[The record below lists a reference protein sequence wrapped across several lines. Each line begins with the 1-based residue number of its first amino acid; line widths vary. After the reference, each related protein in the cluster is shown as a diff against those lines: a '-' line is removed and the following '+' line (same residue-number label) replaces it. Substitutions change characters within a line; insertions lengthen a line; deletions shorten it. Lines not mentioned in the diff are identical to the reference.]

1 MEKIIDNRTKSITD
15 CKIANVKV
23 LYPAC
28 DVAIEMLESKSIK
41 LTADMLKAADV
52 SESIDGFRKS
62 ASYIYNAAKKCRIIR
77 ESYGLSGAD
86 CADTD
91 EMNKTAEAES
101 ELRSALGTFFSMF
114 GKRYPRTEKGADRPL
129 YNVTG
134 ADLVMV
140 GAESQAA
147 LNAVN
152 GDESKVEE
160 EFLGRLMWA
169 VARLLTG
176 KPFMTMTDEEA
187 ESIKAEADKAA
198 SERATKAAES
208 RKKNAEKRAEQARAE
223 KAKQTEYDNIKA
235 ENERL
240 KKNVV
245 DRELFVAAVNAMP
258 LSDDQ
263 KRMLIDCAY
272 AVKGSAEAALLR
284 VQVSKLYNTEEK
296 PEVPALANQNPIECE
311 STEVA

>member
-62 ASYIYNAAKKCRIIR
+62 AAYIYNAAKKCRIIR
-77 ESYGLSGAD
+77 ESYGLNGAD
-86 CADTD
+86 CVDTD

-114 GKRYPRTEKGADRPL
+114 GKRYPRTEK
-129 YNVTG
+129 G

-176 KPFMTMTDEEA
+176 KPFITMTDEEA
-187 ESIKAEADKAA
+187 ASIKAGADKAA
-198 SERATKAAES
+198 SERAAKAAES
-208 RKKNAEKRAEQARAE
+208 RKKNAEKRAEQARSE
-223 KAKQTEYDNIKA
+223 KAKQTEYDSIKA

-258 LSDDQ
+258 LSDAQ

-284 VQVSKLYNTEEK
+284 VQVSKLYNTEVK
-296 PEVPALANQNPIECE
+296 PGVPALANQNPIECE